1 MRRILLHFLFLWLR
15 AHWISFLPV
24 CYAKGSV
31 EVLCGNV
38 TGLER
43 TNETQSV
50 HAAGITIHLR
60 HPEMIDGVADLVA
73 GMHYE
78 VTFTSDSDVTQ
89 VEGVAIIRTTQ
100 GEQPVTADFTWPQ
113 HEHRCRIQSPT
124 PSLPSDTPSRPS
136 TTAVTPVFVIVVNA
150 SAWLEKSEEL
160 CQPTG
165 CKQYFT
171 SETGVVLSPG
181 FPNTYPDGSN
191 CTYVIVTPPFTTI
204 HLQFQAFDLEDPYE
218 TKCVDWLSV
227 ANSTADNSSA
237 LVCGKYDV
245 SQLRHLHYV
254 SASNAMVIR
263 FLSDDKDSCHGFKAV
278 YATTRKTECDRL
290 LTVLNGTITSPR
302 LPATGTYLPNMLCNT
317 TISLPSSYRIRFYP
331 HRLNFSDVHTGA
343 CAQGDFL
350 DFRDLGYDNSQRF
363 SCTSEISKE
372 RVPMFE
378 SSGSRVE
385 VMFTSDHVI
394 QGEGF
399 QVFYMGVPSC
409 RNETYNVS
417 SGSVA
422 SVNHPRNYPNNQECF
437 YTINVDDQDDVIELT
452 FQKFMTESDRTH
464 DAMLRDRACTR
475 DFVEVFDGKDRHKVC
490 GDWSGK
496 EHLLLFRSRSNVLV
510 FRFVSDE
517 QETRPGFYATWQTV
531 RGDNKSCLSTWI
543 DNGQLC
549 FQSWEDGEADCISRG
564 GHLATILDS
573 ATQSMLNDH
582 ILTQECTD
590 AEAFWIGASDR
601 DWESDFYWPDG
612 TKVSFTNWFPGFP
625 LSGARGRV
633 WGRQPS
639 DDGQAGEDCVE
650 MRRRFARP
658 EKGHTVM
665 PNFLWND
672 RDCQRRNPYI
682 CQTKPQLIPPEP
694 VKCDQNI
701 SLTTDQPWAHVHSVG
716 YPSNYPDHTNC
727 SYFIHAPPTARI
739 EIEFFDF
746 HLENES
752 DSDCGNNSLAQT
764 SSGCLKVMSGHDG
777 AVMAD
782 TLCEQLSASLW
793 APEARAEI
801 PVVMSRLLAEIG
813 ALYAGNTSIVVQD
826 TTAAE
831 EGYTCLVV
839 KVTDSVVMDNVTAV
853 TRIMTSPTDC
863 RSPLPV
869 VCHQTN
875 PDLITPASPDV
886 HFLNDSTGRLQPRLG
901 NDNYSYTN
909 DDATTWVL
917 QAPPQHRVLVVL
929 ENVEVELQDE
939 CLYDWIVLNNTTRTS
954 RICGQVEGSVAAL
967 SLENLAQASFHSD
980 YSVTGKAFTLSWQA
994 LNMTECRSN
1003 LLEGPSGNFSSF
1015 NFPYPFPDVMDCVI
1029 EITVN
1034 ENSRVA
1040 VVFQEVTFY
1049 SGGSESVTMDFGD
1062 GVTSVLTDFNVR
1074 GLLARRFV
1082 SHGHVM
1088 KLRLS
1093 RDSLQAGEGFR
1104 GYYEEVPARY
1114 ELPSQT
1120 AVLQPNT
1127 SSTATLFSPNFP
1139 SPYPKL
1145 VVQETTVRVPIGYR
1159 IDVTFLHFRLA
1170 ESAGCDDV
1178 LDIDDVSLGTDD
1190 VRAIQLKKLCGGSG
1204 QPNDTSSN
1212 LNMLR
1217 IRFVANST
1225 RTTVRQKRAVVAE
1238 DEASLGFSVYFTA
1251 VADPDYLTKTA
1262 NITDGTFDSCSE
1274 QPCVNGSTCLQTDNN
1289 RARCKCLP
1297 SFTGLFCQTQWCDLD
1312 PCGAHGQC
1320 DLQDT
1325 VPGFQC
1331 TCDLGHWGVRCQ
1343 MDEAAC
1349 RKEVCHGRGACAGNS
1364 SSPQCVC
1371 DNPDTGMFCN
1381 VTTVGEYTG
1390 ESIGQRLLR
1399 EPILIGLIVILS
1411 VLLLFGILCIVRRR
1425 CAKRFAC
1432 CRIQFKR
1439 KEPTANGRQQDK
1451 RSPNENA
1458 PYGIPLNTFNVRR
1471 HLLRPPAM
1479 QTPVTSRATPAM
1491 PTISITKPE
1500 DDTVSL
1506 PKTPD
1511 QLKAEVAARFFASY
1525 REAERSP
1532 ISNPLPTDFS
1542 KTTDTFLTQHSE
1554 DASVGAIVG
1563 GTLLIDLNHRKG
1575 RDDRLSRSSSSIGT
1589 RRSRSLSPNGERI
1602 KRCNSTGHYLPRQDK
1617 HVEGHWSPTS
1627 SLKSRSLDDREVFL
1641 DPESG
1646 GLTPDADFHKELHS
1660 DDMHLFPEV
1669 IVKSLENLHHED
1681 DTSDASRGGSPITT
1695 RALQQSLALILL
1707 QQKNDVD
1714 TGSLRNIASHTGS
1727 ASLHHAHSDNSLRL
1741 VRPDELHE
1749 NRLGYTRSERH
1760 WKMHEEDGGT
1770 TRAHRVNLLHSSE
1783 NRHAAVLKWRDS
1795 KDRITFDAG
1804 YLRDSGGVEREHD
1817 QERGSRGQRRK
1828 LIHQETVDSYLRH
1841 SRSQDARHKHAP
1853 SHAEPLR
1860 HSRTEGSL
1868 RDEYES
1874 PSRVSHSRSE
1884 QFRERAN
1891 SHGKESVSRER
1902 RARFRR
1908 NETIQAES
1916 FHHNKHHT
1924 SRRSHKLDR
1933 NMRKWSSLD
1942 LMDAPSDSVPARAK
1956 SQEYL
1961 DGCQCSDCFSET
1973 SHSHSSKRRHK
1984 KVHGSSHKHGNREKG
1999 RSSRDKSSRERKRL
2013 GHSQDSPRR
2022 RGRRS
2027 PSGPPRL
2034 ARSCGSLSSR
2044 NDHDLLRAKTSES
2057 SESEPV
2063 HGRPARRERD
2073 KRASSVGDNLRHRG
2087 IDALGS
2093 SSSDKD
2099 FDLSRKELFMKFFSQ
2114 EVDLDDT
2121 YSSEEPRFFLG
2132 SNPGSMDSSVYSR
2145 ENSLKVAQ
2153 GKTHDPYLRENS
2165 LKHAHARTHDVI
2177 RSQKHLSRLVRD
2189 RSSGSSRADSLQ
2201 LVQERIEPSA
2211 FSPESVHSKV
2221 QSRRDEVMQENSFK
2235 PVEDTADDAD
2245 TCVVDT
2251 SHVTLQPGPAVNS
2264 LRVSQN
2270 EHVMRSE
2277 RRPPQNEHVMRSERR
2292 PPQNVLTSTCSVIV
2306 YDDDLRTVTNTHSL
2320 SVSPKRTSVSTAGAS
2335 DHEMDAGISREDR
2348 ERRSTV
2354 ATADLDSSGSA
2365 ESVPC
2370 KPSRPSSLLS
2380 VTDTDSAVSSAASRQ
2395 TTPVNDAVYTSSGS
2409 RARESRAV
2417 SRVKDSAYQ
2426 TKESSM
2432 DNIVFEPSRDKGRRK
2447 SLPSVKA
2454 EDRKVTQRLHQAA
2467 VKLYILQQRVR
2478 KARLSRDSAVNTIS
2492 EDEAWPDSD
2501 EISPSGYHP
2510 RYSWLARKPGTCPEL
2525 HVGGDEDTRPHGIRE
2540 EEEHESDL
2548 EVPRGLNP
2556 TPETLPS
2563 RTDHIVEEQYEP
2575 RECEA

>member
-1 MRRILLHFLFLWLR
+1 
-15 AHWISFLPV
+15 
-24 CYAKGSV
+24 
-31 EVLCGNV
+31 
-38 TGLER
+38 
-43 TNETQSV
+43 
-50 HAAGITIHLR
+50 
-60 HPEMIDGVADLVA
+60 
-73 GMHYE
+73 
-78 VTFTSDSDVTQ
+78 
-89 VEGVAIIRTTQ
+89 
-100 GEQPVTADFTWPQ
+100 
-113 HEHRCRIQSPT
+113 
-124 PSLPSDTPSRPS
+124 
-136 TTAVTPVFVIVVNA
+136 
-150 SAWLEKSEEL
+150 
-160 CQPTG
+160 
-165 CKQYFT
+165 
-171 SETGVVLSPG
+171 
-181 FPNTYPDGSN
+181 
-191 CTYVIVTPPFTTI
+191 
-204 HLQFQAFDLEDPYE
+204 
-218 TKCVDWLSV
+218 
-227 ANSTADNSSA
+227 
-237 LVCGKYDV
+237 
-245 SQLRHLHYV
+245 
-254 SASNAMVIR
+254 
-263 FLSDDKDSCHGFKAV
+263 
-278 YATTRKTECDRL
+278 
-290 LTVLNGTITSPR
+290 
-302 LPATGTYLPNMLCNT
+302 MLCNT

-510 FRFVSDE
+510 F
-517 QETRPGFYATWQTV
+517 
-531 RGDNKSCLSTWI
+531 
-543 DNGQLC
+543 
-549 FQSWEDGEADCISRG
+549 
-564 GHLATILDS
+564 
-573 ATQSMLNDH
+573 
-582 ILTQECTD
+582 
-590 AEAFWIGASDR
+590 SDR

-672 RDCQRRNPYI
+672 RDS
-682 CQTKPQLIPPEP
+682 KPQLIPPEP

-752 DSDCGNNSLAQT
+752 DSGCEYDFLEISGNFRPIYGQPEHRGVNGKRCGDWSR
-764 SSGCLKVMSGHDG
+764 KVK
-777 AVMAD
+777 
-782 TLCEQLSASLW
+782 
-793 APEARAEI
+793 
-801 PVVMSRLLAEIG
+801 LLQID

-875 PDLITPASPDV
+875 PDLITPVSPDV

-954 RICGQVEGSVAAL
+954 RICGQ
-967 SLENLAQASFHSD
+967 
-980 YSVTGKAFTLSWQA
+980 
-994 LNMTECRSN
+994 
-1003 LLEGPSGNFSSF
+1003 
-1015 NFPYPFPDVMDCVI
+1015 
-1029 EITVN
+1029 
-1034 ENSRVA
+1034 
-1040 VVFQEVTFY
+1040 
-1049 SGGSESVTMDFGD
+1049 
-1062 GVTSVLTDFNVR
+1062 
-1074 GLLARRFV
+1074 
-1082 SHGHVM
+1082 
-1088 KLRLS
+1088 
-1093 RDSLQAGEGFR
+1093 
-1104 GYYEEVPARY
+1104 
-1114 ELPSQT
+1114 
-1120 AVLQPNT
+1120 
-1127 SSTATLFSPNFP
+1127 
-1139 SPYPKL
+1139 
-1145 VVQETTVRVPIGYR
+1145 ETTVRVPIGYR

-1190 VRAIQLKKLCGGSG
+1190 
-1204 QPNDTSSN
+1204 
-1212 LNMLR
+1212 
-1217 IRFVANST
+1217 
-1225 RTTVRQKRAVVAE
+1225 
-1238 DEASLGFSVYFTA
+1238 
-1251 VADPDYLTKTA
+1251 
-1262 NITDGTFDSCSE
+1262 
-1274 QPCVNGSTCLQTDNN
+1274 
-1289 RARCKCLP
+1289 
-1297 SFTGLFCQTQWCDLD
+1297 
-1312 PCGAHGQC
+1312 C

-1331 TCDLGHWGVRCQ
+1331 TCDLGHWGV
-1343 MDEAAC
+1343 
-1349 RKEVCHGRGACAGNS
+1349 
-1364 SSPQCVC
+1364 
-1371 DNPDTGMFCN
+1371 
-1381 VTTVGEYTG
+1381 
-1390 ESIGQRLLR
+1390 
-1399 EPILIGLIVILS
+1399 
-1411 VLLLFGILCIVRRR
+1411 
-1425 CAKRFAC
+1425 
-1432 CRIQFKR
+1432 
-1439 KEPTANGRQQDK
+1439 
-1451 RSPNENA
+1451 
-1458 PYGIPLNTFNVRR
+1458 
-1471 HLLRPPAM
+1471 
-1479 QTPVTSRATPAM
+1479 
-1491 PTISITKPE
+1491 
-1500 DDTVSL
+1500 
-1506 PKTPD
+1506 
-1511 QLKAEVAARFFASY
+1511 
-1525 REAERSP
+1525 
-1532 ISNPLPTDFS
+1532 S

-1646 GLTPDADFHKELHS
+1646 GLTPDADFHKELLAEMKKLRGKDGGDGGRGEETSGGEGADVGRHS

-1783 NRHAAVLKWRDS
+1783 NCHAAVLKWRDS

-1804 YLRDSGGVEREHD
+1804 
-1817 QERGSRGQRRK
+1817 
-1828 LIHQETVDSYLRH
+1828 
-1841 SRSQDARHKHAP
+1841 
-1853 SHAEPLR
+1853 
-1860 HSRTEGSL
+1860 
-1868 RDEYES
+1868 
-1874 PSRVSHSRSE
+1874 
-1884 QFRERAN
+1884 
-1891 SHGKESVSRER
+1891 
-1902 RARFRR
+1902 
-1908 NETIQAES
+1908 
-1916 FHHNKHHT
+1916 
-1924 SRRSHKLDR
+1924 
-1933 NMRKWSSLD
+1933 
-1942 LMDAPSDSVPARAK
+1942 
-1956 SQEYL
+1956 
-1961 DGCQCSDCFSET
+1961 
-1973 SHSHSSKRRHK
+1973 
-1984 KVHGSSHKHGNREKG
+1984 
-1999 RSSRDKSSRERKRL
+1999 
-2013 GHSQDSPRR
+2013 
-2022 RGRRS
+2022 
-2027 PSGPPRL
+2027 
-2034 ARSCGSLSSR
+2034 
-2044 NDHDLLRAKTSES
+2044 
-2057 SESEPV
+2057 
-2063 HGRPARRERD
+2063 
-2073 KRASSVGDNLRHRG
+2073 G

-2121 YSSEEPRFFLG
+2121 YSSEEP
-2132 SNPGSMDSSVYSR
+2132 
-2145 ENSLKVAQ
+2145 
-2153 GKTHDPYLRENS
+2153 
-2165 LKHAHARTHDVI
+2165 
-2177 RSQKHLSRLVRD
+2177 
-2189 RSSGSSRADSLQ
+2189 
-2201 LVQERIEPSA
+2201 
-2211 FSPESVHSKV
+2211 
-2221 QSRRDEVMQENSFK
+2221 
-2235 PVEDTADDAD
+2235 
-2245 TCVVDT
+2245 
-2251 SHVTLQPGPAVNS
+2251 
-2264 LRVSQN
+2264 
-2270 EHVMRSE
+2270 
-2277 RRPPQNEHVMRSERR
+2277 
-2292 PPQNVLTSTCSVIV
+2292 
-2306 YDDDLRTVTNTHSL
+2306 
-2320 SVSPKRTSVSTAGAS
+2320 
-2335 DHEMDAGISREDR
+2335 
-2348 ERRSTV
+2348 
-2354 ATADLDSSGSA
+2354 
-2365 ESVPC
+2365 
-2370 KPSRPSSLLS
+2370 
-2380 VTDTDSAVSSAASRQ
+2380 
-2395 TTPVNDAVYTSSGS
+2395 
-2409 RARESRAV
+2409 
-2417 SRVKDSAYQ
+2417 RVKDSAYQ